1 MNWFKKLPGYHR
13 TPYGGEWRLLRMMP
27 TVALVGTLL
36 PGLMALLAR
45 LWMTGDNAAALARRI
60 QLFDYVMLGLV
71 VFIWTLVLTVT
82 IGCVIVWVMKGPAY
96 VADGYDVSHSDHP
109 KP

>member
-1 MNWFKKLPGYHR
+1 M
-13 TPYGGEWRLLRMMP
+13 LRMMP
-27 TVALVGTLL
+27 TVALAGTLL

-45 LWMTGDNAAALARRI
+45 LWMTGDNAAELARRI
-60 QLFDYVMLGLV
+60 QLFDYVMLGLLAS
-71 VFIWTLVLTVT
+71 IWTLVLVVT